1 MSHAPREALERRH
14 QAIRAALAEQHLD
27 ALVVTSLPNV
37 LYLTNFTGTSAIV
50 ILTADRLECLTD
62 SRYVT
67 EIERLQRDFP
77 ALELTR
83 VDGAYDVTLVQ
94 RLTALGLA
102 RVGFEAAHLTVARHA
117 WITHHSR
124 AVAGCP
130 SRSLRRTDIVERS
143 RVVKDGYEIET
154 LREAA
159 RRLSA
164 VAAAVLGRRQGGQDR
179 TGNGVGH
186 RLAHPAGRIQP
197 HGVRDDRGQRTERGA
212 APCTPRRANVKRRRP
227 RGAGLR
233 RGLRFILRRLDQ
245 NRIDWARHARGPGR
259 STTRSSKRTTTL
271 SAAVRPGASRLD
283 IDAAARET
291 LGRYGLAEA
300 FGHGTGHG
308 LGVEVHEDPRITR
321 RRPGIDAV
329 DTRDDAVA
337 AGMVFTIEPGA
348 YLPDWGGVRI
358 EDDVLVTADGVEVLT
373 EVTTALIEI

>member
-14 QAIRAALAEQHLD
+14 QAIRAALAEQRLD

-77 ALELTR
+77 PLELTR

-94 RLTALGLA
+94 RLTALGPA

-117 WITHHSR
+117 WITTTLEQSPGS
-124 AVAGCP
+124 VALVATE
-130 SRSLRRTDIVERS
+130 SIVERS
-143 RVVKDGYEIET
+143 RVVKDDYEIAT

-164 VAAAVLGRRQGGQDR
+164 VADAVLGDVRAGRTEREMALAIDWHIRQGGFSR
-179 TGNGVGH
+179 TAFETIVASGPNAALPH
-186 RLAHPAGRIQP
+186 AHPGERMLSEGDLVVLDFG
-197 HGVRDDRGQRTERGA
+197 GVYASYCVDLTRTVSIGPA
-212 APCTPRRANVKRRRP
+212 TPR
-227 RGAGLR
+227 
-233 RGLRFILRRLDQ
+233 
-245 NRIDWARHARGPGR
+245 AREVYNAVLEAHDNAI
-259 STTRSSKRTTTL
+259 S
-271 SAAVRPGASRLD
+271 AVRPGASRLE

-358 EDDVLVTADGVEVLT
+358 EDDVLVTANGVEVLT
-373 EVTTALIEI
+373 QVTTALIEI